1 MEIREY
7 TKYEEEQILNLYA
20 SVGWTAYTDHP
31 ETLKKG
37 FENSMLTLAAYEDG
51 QLLGL
56 IRTVGDGQTIVFI
69 QDILVYPQHQRKGV
83 GSALMRAVLDRY
95 GHVRQIKLTTDNT
108 PETIGFYTSMG
119 FRELGCCT
127 FDYWENIVKALGL

>member
-1 MEIREY
+1 MEIKEY
-7 TKYEEEQILNLYA
+7 TSYNEAEILKLYA

-51 QLLGL
+51 QLLGI

-69 QDILVYPQHQRKGV
+69 QDILIFPTHQRKGV

-95 GHVRQIKLTTDNT
+95 RHVRQIKLTSDDT
-108 PETIGFYTSMG
+108 PEAIGFIRPWASSPRLWNSFSYGAT
-119 FRELGCCT
+119 
-127 FDYWENIVKALGL
+127 